1 MNVEQA
7 GSLCI
12 QDICLNQNSR
22 IKKRLNMISKQTI
35 ETLLNKTN
43 AINLTLSMPTHKTG
57 EEIKQDPIR
66 FKNLLKKADTALK
79 NYIKDEKK
87 REQFLE
93 EVTALQKDMSFW
105 NHSEHGLVI
114 TVNNDLMEIFK
125 LPYEVQERVY
135 IQDHFLITPLLPMI
149 SVNGTYG
156 VLALSQRDVRLL
168 HCSRN
173 MVRDITPEEIA
184 KSAEEYLEVEQE
196 SHLQFHTGSNS
207 GEAMFFGHG
216 GGEEDKRIITEQF
229 FREVEKGVT
238 EVMRKIG
245 DPLVLIGL
253 EENSSFYRSINKY
266 DRLLENSVKMNPDEQ
281 SDAKLQKKGWE
292 VVTDYFLRD
301 LYKAMD
307 LFNGK
312 SSDLISN
319 NMDEIITGTIMGK
332 SDVLFI
338 SNNEQ
343 SWGRYDADNHT
354 IHYNG
359 QQGAE
364 DYDLLNW
371 TAIKGMESGT
381 KVFMLP
387 KDEMP
392 NRTTIAALFRF

>member
-1 MNVEQA
+1 
-7 GSLCI
+7 
-12 QDICLNQNSR
+12 
-22 IKKRLNMISKQTI
+22 MISKQTI

-43 AINLTLSMPTHKTG
+43 SINLTLSMPTHKMG

-66 FKNLLKKADTALK
+66 FKNLLKKADNELK
-79 NYIKDEKK
+79 NYINDERK
-87 REQFLE
+87 RVQYLE
-93 EVTALQKDMSFW
+93 EISALHNDMSFW
-105 NHSEHGLVI
+105 NHSDHGLVI
-114 TVNNDLMEIFK
+114 TMNEDVMEIFK
-125 LPYEVQERVY
+125 LPYVVQERVY
-135 IQDHFLITPLLPMI
+135 VQDHFLVTPLLPMI

-156 VLALSQRDVRLL
+156 VLALSQSDVRLL
-168 HCSRN
+168 RCSRN
-173 MVRDITPEEIA
+173 AVTDITPAEIST
-184 KSAEEYLEVEQE
+184 SADDYLEVEQE

-216 GGEEDKRIITEQF
+216 GGEEDKRVITEQF

-238 EVMRKIG
+238 EAMRKIG

-253 EENSSFYRSINKY
+253 EENNTFYRSINKY
-266 DRLLENSVKMNPDEQ
+266 DRLLDDSVKMNPDEQ
-281 SDAKLQKKGWE
+281 PNATLQKKGWE
-292 VVTDYFLRD
+292 IVTDFFLRD

-307 LFNGK
+307 LFDGK

-319 NMDEIITGTIMGK
+319 NMDEIITSTIMGK

-343 SWGRYDADNHT
+343 SWGHYDADNHT
-354 IHYNG
+354 VHYNG
-359 QQGAE
+359 QHGRD

-371 TAIKGMESGT
+371 TAIKAMENGT

-392 NRTTIAALFRF
+392 NRNTIAALFRF

>member
-1 MNVEQA
+1 
-7 GSLCI
+7 
-12 QDICLNQNSR
+12 
-22 IKKRLNMISKQTI
+22 MISKQTI

-93 EVTALQKDMSFW
+93 EVIALQKDMSFW

-343 SWGRYDADNHT
+343 SWGRYDADNHA